1 MSQNDNFMA
10 ESTSSSFTKQF
21 IGVDITALHAPT
33 QDALNG
39 VRSADMNK
47 GKIMRKLLGQ
57 QTATTS
63 ESQDA
68 NSSFGDSPQLQ
79 LRPSASQNTVYSSRA
94 SITCLDQSPDGQRAV
109 IAGAKVF
116 KTLRIEGS
124 TITDDFDLRSIIS
137 SYASTHDASAATADQ
152 LNIRAIKWSH
162 SELDTTIITACG
174 NGRIT
179 LYDLNRMGEGLEVAR
194 IQEHARQ
201 VHKLAINPFKCNWML
216 SASQDGTVK
225 LFDIKNPSQGRNG
238 LTFKSSQTFKCNADA
253 VRDVKWS
260 PTDGFE
266 FACSTDAGSILKWDI
281 RKPHNP
287 ILKITAHHSA
297 CFSISWHLDGEYL
310 ISGGMDQQCKV
321 WDVSKKAESRQKPK
335 YTFTTPAPI
344 STVSWR
350 PACWSAT
357 AQAKR
362 AAQVMVA
369 YDNSNATRN
378 QTAAVHIWDLAR
390 PTMPF
395 KEIEQWNSSPT
406 GLLWNTRDLLW
417 SVDKD
422 GHFTQTDVAF
432 VPQLVDHRSL
442 SNFVF
447 SPNGDILMVLEQRQS
462 PRRPRPSISS
472 PEVSPSYQLNGPLLS
487 VSRSDSEEDVVGS
500 FLAPRQR
507 KSHWRRHSRRSTQG
521 LSTTPPTV
529 TGMAEQ
535 LVLSLDEAV
544 KVTGTY
550 KPQQVMAIGHAPST
564 AKRATYQYLT
574 SRYLECMAREKSD
587 AAGLMLANEQLAS
600 TMESFA
606 NAAEN
611 IGHYRLAQTWRLLSY
626 TMNLLL
632 TRRAEHHRQSRIVL
646 QQGPPKETPAK
657 EDSKELRYQRGEE
670 TPRKLTR
677 ANTPSDSPRYSI
689 ARVISEDIEST
700 SNVTTPLVRPIRD
713 SIAQE
718 TREDM
723 HKPLLAE
730 DILEL
735 PEAAHSASPDPMPVP
750 GSSQLSNGPAPS
762 VEGYDFY
769 GMEAFSPA
777 LDFVAPPRKQPLRLD
792 YADHSEPIHRIQ
804 PQRHDSGESFQMF
817 STSAESSKFM
827 SSGESDIL
835 SVQRDDSRALR
846 DRVSSWENSFHS
858 QEEHRASIDS
868 DAFVPSET
876 SDENMPTSLNEKQGV
891 RIGSPQRPEPPPIFR
906 IQEASITSAIDTDCA
921 KKLVIEEEEISPSS
935 NDKVSDDPNI
945 IGSDFLPWPNDP
957 AFTIKPIDPVI
968 LVQRSIDFE
977 SQTGALNASSMVLL
991 FRSLLPPEAIDEIQA
1006 NAILRQYHHRLTSM
1020 RLFTEATLLRNLCVP
1035 SYSSVF
1041 APAQANTSIGY
1052 FCTDCHKPLEND
1064 PLVSGSVWRCPRC
1077 QQAMDGCAV
1086 CRQRH
1091 IDSPLEYEG
1100 ETVDSI
1106 IWYLCPGCGHGGHTA
1121 CMAAWHSGPE
1131 FEEGSKH
1138 SGGSCPLEGCLHPCL
1153 PGVWRERRAEEKK
1166 AAKARELELLV
1177 KENTRNSTGAGRG
1190 GVRRDNREVAQSGA
1204 VEGVRVALGL
1214 NVGGLERKKSVKV
1227 VAPGEERGGSK

>member
-1 MSQNDNFMA
+1 
-10 ESTSSSFTKQF
+10 
-21 IGVDITALHAPT
+21 
-33 QDALNG
+33 
-39 VRSADMNK
+39 
-47 GKIMRKLLGQ
+47 MRKLLGQ
-57 QTATTS
+57 PTTTIN
-63 ESQDA
+63 EPQDT
-68 NSSFGDSPQLQ
+68 SSTFGDSPQPQ
-79 LRPSASQNTVYSSRA
+79 LRPSASQNTAYSSRA
-94 SITCLDQSPDGQRAV
+94 SITCLDRSPDGQRAV
-109 IAGAKVF
+109 IAGSKVF
-116 KTLRIEGS
+116 KTLRIDGS

-137 SYASTHDASAATADQ
+137 SYASTHDISAATADQ
-152 LNIRAIKWSH
+152 LNIRAVKWSH

-179 LYDLNRMGEGLEVAR
+179 LYDLSRVGEGLEVAR

-225 LFDIKNPSQGRNG
+225 LFDIKTASQGRNG
-238 LTFKSSQTFKCNADA
+238 PTFKSSQTFKCNADV

-266 FACSTDAGSILKWDI
+266 FACSTDSGAILKWDI

-297 CFSISWHLDGEYL
+297 CFSISWHPDGEYL
-310 ISGGMDQQCKV
+310 ISGGIDQQCKV
-321 WDVSKKAESRQKPK
+321 WDVSKKAESRQKPR

-344 STVSWR
+344 SSVSWR

-362 AAQVMVA
+362 AAQVTVA
-369 YDNSNATRN
+369 YDDSNASRN

-432 VPQLVDHRSL
+432 VPQLIDYRSP
-442 SNFVF
+442 SNFGF
-447 SPNGDILMVLEQRQS
+447 SPNGDILMLLEQRQT
-462 PRRPRPSISS
+462 PRRSRPSISS
-472 PEVSPSYQLNGPLLS
+472 PEVSPSYQHNGPLLS

-500 FLAPRQR
+500 FLGPRQR
-507 KSHWRRHSRRSTQG
+507 KSHRRRHSGRSTQG
-521 LSTTPPTV
+521 LSTTPPNI

-535 LVLSLDEAV
+535 LMLSLDEAV

-564 AKRATYQYLT
+564 AKRATYQYFSNRYIERMAKDKSDISGPQLT
-574 SRYLECMAREKSD
+574 SER
-587 AAGLMLANEQLAS
+587 LAS
-600 TMESFA
+600 MMESFA
-606 NAAEN
+606 KTAEN
-611 IGHYRLAQTWRLLSY
+611 VGHYRLAQTWRLLSY

-632 TRRAEHHRQSRIVL
+632 TRRAEHHRQSRITL
-646 QQGPPKETPAK
+646 QQGPPKRTPMK
-657 EDSKELRYQRGEE
+657 EENKESRYQRGED
-670 TPRKLTR
+670 TPRKVTR
-677 ANTPSDSPRYSI
+677 ANTPSGSPRHPTT
-689 ARVISEDIEST
+689 RVISDEIEST
-700 SNVTTPLVRPIRD
+700 SNVATPLVRPMRD
-713 SIAQE
+713 TIAQE
-718 TREDM
+718 TRDAM
-723 HKPLLAE
+723 HTPLLAE
-730 DILEL
+730 DVLEL
-735 PEAAHSASPDPMPVP
+735 PEAAHSTSPGPIPVP
-750 GSSQLSNGPAPS
+750 GSSQLSDHTAS
-762 VEGYDFY
+762 SIEGYDFY

-792 YADHSEPIHRIQ
+792 YADHNEHTHRIQ
-804 PQRHDSGESFQMF
+804 PHRHDSGESFQMF
-817 STSAESSKFM
+817 STSAESSKFL
-827 SSGESDIL
+827 SSGESDVH
-835 SVQRDDSRALR
+835 SVRKEDSRALR

-858 QEEHRASIDS
+858 HENHRASIDS
-868 DAFVPSET
+868 DAPGQSEM
-876 SDENMPTSLNEKQGV
+876 SEENMNTSLIEKQGM
-891 RIGSPQRPEPPPIFR
+891 RIKRPQRPELPPIFR
-906 IQEASITSAIDTDCA
+906 IQEASIPSAIDTEPV
-921 KKLVIEEEEISPSS
+921 KKPVIEEEEISPSS
-935 NDKVSDDPNI
+935 TEKVSDDPNI
-945 IGSDFLPWPNDP
+945 IDSDFVPWPNDP
-957 AFTIKPIDPVI
+957 EFTIRPIDPTI

-977 SQTGALNASSMVLL
+977 SQTGALAASSMVLL
-991 FRSLLPPEAIDEIQA
+991 LRPLLPPEAIDETQA

-1020 RLFTEATLLRNLCVP
+1020 KLFTEATLLRNLCVP

-1041 APAQANTSIGY
+1041 APAQENIGIGY

-1077 QQAMDGCAV
+1077 QQAMDCCAV
-1086 CRQRH
+1086 CRQR
-1091 IDSPLEYEG
+1091 DPNSPLDYEG
-1100 ETVDSI
+1100 ESIDSI

-1131 FEEGSKH
+1131 FDEGSLH

-1153 PGVWRERRAEEKK
+1153 PGVWRDRRAEEKK
-1166 AAKARELELLV
+1166 VAKARELELLV
-1177 KENTRNSTGAGRG
+1177 KENARNSSGAGRC
-1190 GVRRDNREVAQSGA
+1190 GVRRDNREVAQSKA